1 MCSSDLEMRKSEAM
15 FSPQL
20 LNHFQQ
26 PRNVGELEQATAV
39 AEVENP
45 VCGDVLRLTLRI
57 EAGRIVAARFRA
69 QGCVA
74 SIACS
79 SMLTELITG
88 QKVGDAV
95 ALRAAELASALG
107 GLPEASSHA
116 ADLAIDALKAALS
129 TAPEA

>member
-1 MCSSDLEMRKSEAM
+1 M

-39 AEVENP
+39 ADVQNP

-74 SIACS
+74 SIACA

-88 QKVGDAV
+88 QKVEDAV
-95 ALRAAELASALG
+95 ALRASELASALG
-107 GLPEASSHA
+107 GLPQASSHA
-116 ADLAIDALKAALS
+116 ADLAINALKTALS
-129 TAPEA
+129 TAAEA